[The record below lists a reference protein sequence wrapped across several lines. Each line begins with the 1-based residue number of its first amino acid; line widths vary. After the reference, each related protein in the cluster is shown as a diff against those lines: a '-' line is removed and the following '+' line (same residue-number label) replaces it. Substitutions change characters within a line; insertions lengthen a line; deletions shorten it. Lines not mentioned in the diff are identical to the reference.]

1 MAWTPPMI
9 HALLS
14 RAPAGAAI
22 TRPLLLRTQAIAP
35 SAPLR
40 VALANRPARSPN
52 PKGVSS
58 ETTSGYPKRR

>member
-1 MAWTPPMI
+1 MAWTAPMI

-22 TRPLLLRTQAIAP
+22 TRPLLLHTQPIAA

-40 VALANRPARSPN
+40 VAMTNRPARSPN

-58 ETTSGYPKRR
+58 QTTSGYPKKR